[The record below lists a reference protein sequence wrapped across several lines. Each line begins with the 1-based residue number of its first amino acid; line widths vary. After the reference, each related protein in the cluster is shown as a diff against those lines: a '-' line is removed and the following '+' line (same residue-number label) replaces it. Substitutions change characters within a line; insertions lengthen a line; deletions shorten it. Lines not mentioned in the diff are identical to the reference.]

1 MSTAG
6 KKNLTEPTFK
16 ETVSNY
22 FKGVKVEWGKI
33 TWPEK
38 RQVIVETIVVLAV
51 VFFFV
56 ALVYSYDVLF
66 GFVLKFLIPVH
77 ST

>member
-6 KKNLTEPTFK
+6 KKNLTESGFK
-16 ETVSNY
+16 ENVSNY

-33 TWPEK
+33 TWPDR
-38 RQVIVETIVVLAV
+38 RQVIVETIVVLVV

-56 ALVYSYDVLF
+56 LLVYGYDELF
-66 GFVLKFLIPVH
+66 GFLLKLLIPVK
-77 ST
+77 

>member
-6 KKNLTEPTFK
+6 KKNLAEPTFK
-16 ETVSNY
+16 ENLSNY
-22 FKGVKVEWGKI
+22 FKGVKAEWGKI
-33 TWPEK
+33 TWPDR
-38 RQVIVETIVVLAV
+38 RQVIVETIVVLVV

-56 ALVYSYDVLF
+56 TLVYGYDELF
-66 GFVLKFLIPVH
+66 GFLFKLLIPVH

>member
-6 KKNLTEPTFK
+6 KKNLAEQSFK
-16 ETVSNY
+16 ENITSY
-22 FKGVKVEWGKI
+22 LKGVKAEWGKI

-38 RQVIVETIVVLAV
+38 RQVIVETVIVLAV

-56 ALVYSYDVLF
+56 TLVYVYDTIF
-66 GFVLKFLIPVH
+66 GFLLGLLIHVK
-77 ST
+77 S

>member
-6 KKNLTEPTFK
+6 KKNIEELTFK
-16 ETVSNY
+16 ENVSNY
-22 FKGVKVEWGKI
+22 LKGVKSEWGKI

-38 RQVIVETIVVLAV
+38 KQVVGETIAVLVV

-56 ALVYSYDVLF
+56 TLIFCYDQIF
-66 GFVLKFLIPVH
+66 GFLLKFLTPNK
-77 ST
+77 

>member
-16 ETVSNY
+16 ENISNY

-33 TWPEK
+33 TWPDR
-38 RQVIVETIVVLAV
+38 RQVIVETVVVLVV

-56 ALVYSYDVLF
+56 LLVYGYDMIF
-66 GFVLKFLIPVH
+66 GFLLKLLIPVKA
-77 ST
+77 

>member
-6 KKNLTEPTFK
+6 KKNLAEQSFK
-16 ETVSNY
+16 ENITSY
-22 FKGVKVEWGKI
+22 LKGVKAEWGKI

-38 RQVIVETIVVLAV
+38 RQVIVETVIVLAV

-56 ALVYSYDVLF
+56 TLVYVYDKIF
-66 GFVLKFLIPVH
+66 GFLLGLLIHVK
-77 ST
+77 S

>member
-6 KKNLTEPTFK
+6 KKNLTEPGFK
-16 ETVSNY
+16 ESVSNY

-33 TWPEK
+33 TWPDR
-38 RQVIVETIVVLAV
+38 RQVIVETIVVLLV

-56 ALVYSYDVLF
+56 ALVSCYDWVF
-66 GFVLKFLIPVH
+66 GFLLKLLIPVK
-77 ST
+77 T